1 MIITPN
7 QREIKTYE
15 KPFKERKE
23 VGDRAENCF
32 NAYLAT
38 KYDKGQI
45 THRQKEE
52 NVEFKHPDFVV
63 TTKKGSYEFEVK
75 TTNKVKVRDY
85 NYQLQYAVDKKL
97 LLYFVFIKI
106 INSQR
111 FTFRPIEIRNL
122 LDYRVL
128 FMDGVYND
136 SILKPYFTLD
146 LELYYGK
153 DYERKWVEFDSPFP
167 IF

>member
-1 MIITPN
+1 MIIIPN
-7 QREIKTYE
+7 QRELKTYE
-15 KPFKERKE
+15 KTFKERKQ

-32 NAYLAT
+32 AEYLKT
-38 KYDKGQI
+38 KYSEGSI

-63 TTKKGSYEFEVK
+63 ITEKNSYEFEVK

-97 LLYFVFIKI
+97 LLYFIFIKI

-111 FTFRPIEIRNL
+111 FTFRPIEIRHL

-146 LELYYGK
+146 LDLYYGK
-153 DYERKWVEFDSPFP
+153 DYERKWVEFHSPFP